1 MGGRQIQKQKGQRGG
16 QPRWNRAH
24 VRALGLAN
32 VEEYRA
38 WCQEHGFEIKA
49 EKSWRQE
56 REELRFAERLEK
68 EAGAKKHI
76 EALGLAGVEEYR
88 LWCREHGLGEEL
100 EKSIRQRRRELE
112 LIERLKVDRRLDE
125 KRKSIRPKRT
135 VTAEHLE
142 ALGLADLEEYRLW
155 CLEQGLSDALNKSEE
170 RLRKERELAQLSAGK
185 EQRRR
190 PGEVIEA
197 IHAGEVEEEE
207 LQVEHL
213 RQIHTA
219 FAGLDRE
226 GGDALLQL
234 LLQVARH
241 TGLLEKGMAI
251 SRLGE
256 QEGNTFVEGVIA
268 LAGQYRDW
276 LRPVEKW
283 RPESRNPRRQFGSL
297 ARHLLARYEVPLFMD
312 TAWFRGDREEGRQQ
326 QEWFKHVG
334 VGKNIRTAD
343 IPLQLSKMMAHHFLE
358 APAHCT
364 IEEALRWGQIVGQ
377 GGDICLAEAVIE
389 TRLGSSFA
397 DEEFWEKVILFL
409 VGNRMLDPMWV
420 KPIVDYIYMRK
431 YERQEVA
438 LPGGQVEHRD
448 PPEPNFSMKSRS
460 IPKLLRRVEEWN
472 AQLRKEA
479 KMRRREWKNSGLG
492 EFSCAEEEERT
503 GGVLY
508 WTIQELLSTRELN
521 EEGKAMRHCVGS
533 YSNRCNKGQ
542 MSIWSVQVEEEPNEP
557 RRVMTIAIDNKRRII
572 TQARGRCNALH
583 GFMIDDSGRVP
594 IREEAYEGDIKST
607 RRLDRGD
614 RLYLQRA
621 PRMVYL
627 WMVHEEI
634 K

>member
-1 MGGRQIQKQKGQRGG
+1 MGERQIRKRKGQRGG

-49 EKSWRQE
+49 EKSWRGE
-56 REELRFAERLEK
+56 REELRFAEGLVK
-68 EAGAKKHI
+68 ETGLKRHV

-88 LWCREHGLGEEL
+88 LWCCEHGLGEDL
-100 EKSIRQRRRELE
+100 EKSVRQRRRELE
-112 LIERLKVDRRLDE
+112 LTERLKVDRRLDE
-125 KRKSIRPKRT
+125 KRKSIRAKRT
-135 VTAEHLE
+135 VTAKHLE
-142 ALGLADLEEYRLW
+142 TLGLADLEKYRIW

-197 IHAGEVEEEE
+197 IYAGEVGEEE

-213 RQIHTA
+213 RKIHAA

-226 GGDALLQL
+226 GGDALLRL

-241 TGLLEKGMAI
+241 TGLPEKGMAI

-256 QEGNTFVEGVIA
+256 QEGNTFVEGVIG
-268 LAGQYRDW
+268 LAGHYRDW
-276 LRPVEKW
+276 VRPVEEW

-297 ARHLLARYEVPLFMD
+297 ARHLLSRYEVPLFMD
-312 TAWFRGDREEGRQQ
+312 VAWFRGDGEEGRRQQ
-326 QEWFKHVG
+326 GWFKHVG

-343 IPLQLSKMMAHHFLE
+343 IPVQFSKMMAHHFLE
-358 APAHCT
+358 ASAHCT
-364 IEEALRWGQIVGQ
+364 IEEALRWGQVVGQ
-377 GGDICLAEAVIE
+377 GGDRCLAEAVIA
-389 TRLGSSFA
+389 TRLGRSFA
-397 DEEFWEKVILFL
+397 CEEFWEKVILFL
-409 VGNRMLDPMWV
+409 VGNPMLDPVWV
-420 KPIVDYIYMRK
+420 EPIVDYIYMRK

-438 LPGGQVEHRD
+438 LPGGQVEYGD

-472 AQLRKEA
+472 AQLKKEA
-479 KMRRREWKNSGLG
+479 KMRRRQWKSSGFG
-492 EFSCAEEEERT
+492 EFSCAEEDERT
-503 GGVLY
+503 GRMLF
-508 WTIQELLSTRELN
+508 WTIQELLSTGELN
-521 EEGKAMRHCVGS
+521 QEGKAMRHCVGS

-594 IREEAYEGDIKST
+594 IREDAHEGDIKST
-607 RRLDRGD
+607 HRLGRED

-621 PRMVYL
+621 PGVVYL
-627 WMVHEEI
+627 WMVHEGI